1 MKWKHVRRRWLQE
14 PALALIFLTV
24 RAVLVRLPLG
34 GIHAVARW
42 VGMLAWCWP
51 PVRRMV
57 LANLALV
64 FPERSPAE
72 RRRLGRTSL
81 GNSFLTPLELLWFA
95 HHPERLRPAIDL
107 SAPTTQ
113 TMLAEFAGDQPR
125 QGCIFMSPHVGS
137 WEFAG
142 QTIALSGLPMHA
154 VAARVRNAVTDRAV
168 NQARQAW
175 GMRII
180 PARGAVRGLVG
191 AIRAGHAVGLLVDQN
206 TQPDQGGVFV
216 PFFGLPVAVTRAPAA
231 LARKLNCPIILGV
244 ALRLPD
250 GRFQL
255 DVEAVVRQPAAF
267 ASDETLTAELVRLQ
281 EAVILRHPEQYLW
294 FYDRWRLIPA
304 DCPPDNR
311 ARYPYYAREWNR

>member
-1 MKWKHVRRRWLQE
+1 MKWKHLRRRWLQE
-14 PALALIFLTV
+14 PTLALIFLTV

-34 GIHAVARW
+34 GIHAAARW
-42 VGMLAWCWP
+42 AGALAWCWP

-64 FPERSPAE
+64 FPERPSAE

-107 SAPTTQ
+107 SAPATQ
-113 TMLAEFAGDQPR
+113 AMLAEFAGGATG
-125 QGCIFMSPHVGS
+125 QGCIFFTPHLGS

-142 QTIALSGLPMHA
+142 QSVALSGLPMHA

-216 PFFGLPVAVTRAPAA
+216 PFFGLPVAVTRAFAA
-231 LARKLNCPIILGV
+231 LARRLNCPIILGA
-244 ALRLPD
+244 ALRQPG

-255 DVEAVVRQPAAF
+255 HVETILRQPATF
-267 ASDETLTAELVRLQ
+267 ASDEALTAELVRVQ
-281 EAVILRHPEQYLW
+281 EALILRHPEQYLW

-304 DCPPDNR
+304 DCPPADR
-311 ARYPYYAREWNR
+311 TRFPYYARPWNP

>member
-1 MKWKHVRRRWLQE
+1 MKWKHFRRRWLQE
-14 PALALIFLTV
+14 PLLAGIFLAAQ
-24 RAVLVRLPLG
+24 AVLVRLPLG
-34 GIHAVARW
+34 GIRTAARW
-42 VGMLAWCWP
+42 AGALAWCWP
-51 PVRRMV
+51 PARRLV
-57 LANLALV
+57 LANLAVV

-72 RRRLGRTSL
+72 RRRLGRASL
-81 GNSFLTPLELLWFA
+81 GNAFLTPLELLWFSR
-95 HHPERLRPAIDL
+95 HPEQLRIRLDL
-107 SAPTTQ
+107 SDAVVKATF
-113 TMLAEFAGDQPR
+113 AEIAAGGA
-125 QGCIFMSPHVGS
+125 GCIFLTPHLGN

-142 QTIALSGLPMHA
+142 QSVELSGIPMHA

-168 NQARQAW
+168 NRIRQTW

-191 AIRAGHAVGLLVDQN
+191 AIRAGHGVGLLVDQN
-206 TQPDQGGVFV
+206 TQPDMGGVFV

-294 FYDRWRLIPA
+294 FYDRWRLIPPACPEA
-304 DCPPDNR
+304 DR
-311 ARYPYYAREWNR
+311 ARFPYYSWEWDR